1 MCRSYQARFLIWPLG
16 DESPPDTTR
25 IGRAIAICA
34 ALAATGLSVGG
45 PIGAEPTPA
54 VPTATAKNSQDDA
67 PALGTDWV
75 RVEKDS
81 RGEVIGMQT
90 AIIRYVP
97 RHSSGPPVYVDLV
110 GAVHVGD
117 KRYYDALNKRFE
129 QYDVLLYELV
139 APDGTVVR
147 RGEGSSNLHV
157 IGALQNGMKNM
168 LELEH
173 QLEQVDYT
181 KPNFVH
187 ADMSPEDFARSTQDL
202 EGGFVQLYFK
212 LLGQGIAQQSR
223 MAAKGESMDVDI
235 IAVLFS
241 QNRARALKVAMAKQM
256 AEVETLL
263 AGFGGDAGSTLISE
277 RNKVAVAV
285 LRKQLDAG
293 KRRIGVFYGAGHL
306 ADMDQR
312 LRKEFEMEPTEIVW
326 LTAWDLTE

>member
-1 MCRSYQARFLIWPLG
+1 
-16 DESPPDTTR
+16 
-25 IGRAIAICA
+25 
-34 ALAATGLSVGG
+34 
-45 PIGAEPTPA
+45 
-54 VPTATAKNSQDDA
+54 
-67 PALGTDWV
+67 
-75 RVEKDS
+75 
-81 RGEVIGMQT
+81 
-90 AIIRYVP
+90 
-97 RHSSGPPVYVDLV
+97 
-110 GAVHVGD
+110 
-117 KRYYDALNKRFE
+117 
-129 QYDVLLYELV
+129 
-139 APDGTVVR
+139 
-147 RGEGSSNLHV
+147 
-157 IGALQNGMKNM
+157 MKNM

-223 MAAKGESMDVDI
+223 MAAKGESMDVDL

-277 RNKVAVAV
+277 RNKVALAV